1 MTASSLWRAVGG
13 AWLVLGLGVVP
24 ACKSK
29 DAPSAAASAKA
40 SVPATA
46 PAPSATPPGEDP
58 CVAYQHALEACVV
71 SAPDGAKPA
80 LKATLQAHRDA
91 MATAPEVQRHQ
102 MHDGC
107 RIGLSTLKQNPDC
120 K

>member
-1 MTASSLWRAVGG
+1 
-13 AWLVLGLGVVP
+13 
-24 ACKSK
+24 
-29 DAPSAAASAKA
+29 
-40 SVPATA
+40 
-46 PAPSATPPGEDP
+46 
-58 CVAYQHALEACVV
+58 VV